1 MPVIDTVELGIVSTQ
16 VQDTPNKVFIGGIPR
31 DWDEEKIKQLLV
43 QSAGKL
49 RSFHLVRD
57 SKDQSSKGYAFCEFA
72 SLDGVQMAMQ
82 AVHGMQILDQT
93 PGMLGG
99 TKTLNVRRTGRYQN
113 QAIDGTTLASNPIN
127 PNQRQPQGGLM
138 NLHIPAGPQMNTQYK
153 SVFEDNI
160 SEYIK
165 NMNVFSLNA
174 QKIEGI
180 LTNTASEEHLREQV
194 AMNNRQIKDY
204 FSTSYNYK
212 FCTNFVKI
220 SVSAFDDNKQ
230 LRDKYFGNQNVDGK
244 DHYEEFK
251 ADLMHEL
258 SKFGDIDAIKIPKL
272 HEVQNPSEVGQVYV
286 NFINIASAFI
296 CYNLLNAKMYMGKPV
311 GIKFIN
317 EF

>member
-1 MPVIDTVELGIVSTQ
+1 M
-16 VQDTPNKVFIGGIPR
+16 FIGGIPR

-43 QSAGKL
+43 QNAGKL
-49 RSFHLVRD
+49 KSFHLVRD

-113 QAIDGTTLASNPIN
+113 QAIDGTTLAANPIN

-138 NLHIPAGPQMNTQYK
+138 NLHVPAGPQMNTQYK

-180 LTNTASEEHLREQV
+180 LANTASEEHLREQIS
-194 AMNNRQIKDY
+194 MNNRQIKEY
-204 FSTSYNYK
+204 FSSSYNYK

-220 SVSAFDDNKQ
+220 SVSAFDGNPQ
-230 LRDKYFGNQNVDGK
+230 LREKYFGSSPGERDSK
-244 DHYEEFK
+244 DLYEEFK
-251 ADLMHEL
+251 ADLMYEL
-258 SKFGDIDAIKIPKL
+258 QKFGEIDEIRIPKL
-272 HEVQNPSEVGQVYV
+272 HEVQNPDEAGQVYV
-286 NFINIASAFI
+286 NFVNIASAFI
-296 CYNLLNAKMYMGKPV
+296 CYNLLNGKPYLGKPV